1 MNITE
6 RISTF
11 LHHKDTSRKHPG
23 KRTIGIKD
31 LLTSFGF
38 VGLELVAAGLL
49 AACGETQAS
58 VWAATYCDR
67 GADGKQ
73 PPQDCHREQGNGPTC
88 PATIDMWY
96 KTYRQE
102 PSTCQVN
109 TYPLPQ
115 P

>member
-6 RISTF
+6 NVSRLF
-11 LHHKDTSRKHPG
+11 HQKDVQSKHPN
-23 KRTIGIKD
+23 KRTIGTKD

-49 AACGETQAS
+49 AACGETQSS
-58 VWAATYCDR
+58 VWAATYCYR
-67 GADGKQ
+67 GEDGKQ
-73 PPQDCHREQGNGPTC
+73 AAQDCHREEGNGPTC
-88 PATIDMWY
+88 PATRYMWY
-96 KTYRQE
+96 KTYVQE
-102 PSTCQVN
+102 PSTCQVV